1 MLKTFYKHEQLTSLL
16 REELRRD
23 GFAGQRFH
31 TVKYLKDTYQ
41 VSQATLTRALQP
53 LFGEGLLYSIPG
65 KGHLFS
71 SQRAVRR
78 SIARER
84 LRSSPY
90 CAWCRIVKF
99 SLNPTTV

>member
-41 VSQATLTRALQP
+41 VSQATLTRRCSRCSGKDC
-53 LFGEGLLYSIPG
+53 FTVFPG

-84 LRSSPY
+84 IRSSPY
-90 CAWCRIVKF
+90 CAWCQIVKF

>member
-53 LFGEGLLYSIPG
+53 LFGE
-65 KGHLFS
+65 
-71 SQRAVRR
+71 
-78 SIARER
+78 
-84 LRSSPY
+84 
-90 CAWCRIVKF
+90 
-99 SLNPTTV
+99 